1 MRVSSQIS
9 PSNLEE
15 IISKK
20 IKFSYQDIIP
30 SDSRVVLLGEQHG
43 FPLLGFS
50 NDSPKEE
57 LIQHLQEFKALGFCY
72 LGMEMIPSEFQGL
85 LDNYFHTSDKMEERI
100 LEKEILE
107 VLKIFWK
114 WSPQKYL
121 AVIKASKRCGIKVI
135 ALNFNN
141 SEDIHMG
148 REAEEILEDNPQSRL
163 LIFVGYDH
171 LYNLGQYLKE
181 FYPFKIAFI
190 GGGIYT
196 TFGKK
201 EWNVIEKEAQ
211 EKGIAGQRFFISK
224 DRVTAILG
232 YNPIMGADIY
242 IHLPSLE

>member
-1 MRVSSQIS
+1 MS
-9 PSNLEE
+9 PSNLKEL
-15 IISKK
+15 ISYRK
-20 IKFSYQDIIP
+20 IDFSYRDIIP

-85 LDNYFHTSDKMEERI
+85 LDKYFHTSDKVEEKI
-100 LEKEILE
+100 LEKKILA

-121 AVIKASKRCGIKVI
+121 EVIKASKRCGIKVI

-148 REAEEILEDNPQSRL
+148 REAEEILEGNPQSRL

-171 LYNLGQYLKE
+171 LYNLGEYLKE
-181 FYPFKIAFI
+181 FHPFKIAFI
-190 GGGIYT
+190 GGETYT
-196 TFGKK
+196 TFGEK
-201 EWNVIEKEAQ
+201 EWNVIEKVAQ
-211 EKGIAGQRFFISK
+211 EEGIARQRFLISK
-224 DRVTAILG
+224 DSVITILG

-242 IHLPSLE
+242 IHLPSTQ